1 MMAVFAAKTNAIDAR
16 SARRRKWRMTRWLTI
31 FLLLLA
37 VPALADDALSAAANA
52 TFLAASAK
60 RPGTILRPSG
70 LQYRILRSGTG
81 RRPGGDDVVRIAY
94 KVTLINGTVVD
105 STTPVLPAS
114 LAMANVSM
122 AGLAEALSLMHV
134 GDHWQLVLP
143 ANLALGSK
151 GAANGAIPP
160 NQTLVFDLALISAA
174 PPAPGQAAAD
184 NPFSLWG
191 NGRENGAAFT
201 IRP

>member
-1 MMAVFAAKTNAIDAR
+1 MSK
-16 SARRRKWRMTRWLTI
+16 LLLL
-31 FLLLLA
+31 FLLLIA
-37 VPALADDALSAAANA
+37 APALAADDALSPAANA
-52 TFLAASAK
+52 AYLAENAK
-60 RPGTILRPSG
+60 RPGTIRRPSG

-81 RRPGGDDVVRIAY
+81 RRPGGDDVVRVVY
-94 KVTLINGTVVD
+94 KVSLINGTVVD

-114 LAMANVSM
+114 LSMANVSM

-143 ANLALGSK
+143 ANLALGPK
-151 GAANGAIPP
+151 GASNGAIPP
-160 NQTLVFDLALISAA
+160 NQTLLFDLTLVSTA
-174 PPAPGQAAAD
+174 PPAPGHATAE

-201 IRP
+201 LRP

>member
-1 MMAVFAAKTNAIDAR
+1 
-16 SARRRKWRMTRWLTI
+16 MTKRLMF
-31 FLLLLA
+31 FLLLL
-37 VPALADDALSAAANA
+37 VPPVLAEDAGLSVAANA
-52 TFLAASAK
+52 AFLAESAK
-60 RPGTILRPSG
+60 KPGTIVRPSG
-70 LQYRILRSGTG
+70 LQYRILRSGAG
-81 RRPGGDDVVRIAY
+81 RRPGGDDVVRIGY
-94 KVTLINGTVVD
+94 SVRLINGTVVE

-114 LAMANVSM
+114 LGMPNVPL

-143 ANLALGSK
+143 ANLALGAK
-151 GAANGAIPP
+151 GATNGAIPP
-160 NQTLVFDLALISAA
+160 NQTLLFDLTLVSAA
-174 PPAPGQAAAD
+174 PPAPGQTANE

>member
-1 MMAVFAAKTNAIDAR
+1 LPQKPNGIDPLVALAKNGAMMK
-16 SARRRKWRMTRWLTI
+16 WLTI
-31 FLLLLA
+31 FVALLGA
-37 VPALADDALSAAANA
+37 PALAADEALSPAANA
-52 TFLAASAK
+52 AFLADNARK
-60 RPGTILRPSG
+60 PGTIVRPSG
-70 LQYRILRSGTG
+70 LQYRILRSGPG
-81 RRPGGDDVVRIAY
+81 RRPGGDDVVRIGY
-94 KVTLINGTVVD
+94 SVRLINGTVVE

-114 LAMANVSM
+114 LGMANVNM

-143 ANLALGSK
+143 ANLALGSR

-160 NQTLVFDLALISAA
+160 NQTLLFDLTLVSAA
-174 PPAPGQAAAD
+174 PPATGQEASE

-201 IRP
+201 IKP

>member
-1 MMAVFAAKTNAIDAR
+1 MAKWLMLFLALLGAPAWAAE
-16 SARRRKWRMTRWLTI
+16 
-31 FLLLLA
+31 
-37 VPALADDALSAAANA
+37 DALSPAANA
-52 TFLAASAK
+52 AYLAENAK

-70 LQYRILRSGTG
+70 LQYRILRSGPG
-81 RRPGGDDVVRIAY
+81 RRPGGNDVVRIAY

-105 STTPVLPAS
+105 ATTPVLPAS
-114 LAMANVSM
+114 LSMANVSM
-122 AGLAEALSLMHV
+122 AGLAEALALMHV
-134 GDHWQLVLP
+134 GDHWQLAMP
-143 ANLALGSK
+143 ANLALGAK

-160 NQTLVFDLALISAA
+160 NQTLLFDLTLIAAA
-174 PPAPGQAAAD
+174 PPAPGQSATE

>member
-1 MMAVFAAKTNAIDAR
+1 MT
-16 SARRRKWRMTRWLTI
+16 KWWLLC
-31 FLLLLA
+31 LLLLA
-37 VPALADDALSAAANA
+37 APGLAADDALSPAANA
-52 TFLAASAK
+52 AYLAGNAK
-60 RPGTILRPSG
+60 KPGTIVRPSG
-70 LQYRILRSGTG
+70 LQYRVLRSGSG

-94 KVTLINGTVVD
+94 KVSLINGTVVD

-114 LAMANVSM
+114 LSMATVSM

-143 ANLALGSK
+143 ANLALGPN
-151 GAANGAIPP
+151 GATNGAIPP
-160 NQTLVFDLALISAA
+160 NQALLFDLTLVSAA
-174 PPAPGQAAAD
+174 PPVPGQLPAE

-201 IRP
+201 LRQ